1 MSSRCPK
8 CHQIIENDIVC
19 CAELKYTWKC
29 SSCGKLS
36 TGFVIPYGRCY
47 LCGGKTE
54 VVDKQ
59 ETQNPIEASIV
70 QEAVRYELDMFHFY
84 RLAMNRTSSN
94 ELREILQDMCDKED
108 DHIDALEEKYHVHLD
123 PALRQPAHDK
133 DQIYAGWIFEGI
145 DLQDAGDHVLQVYDK
160 AIEMERR
167 TYKHF
172 KQLANA
178 LPAGAEQETYRELAA
193 EEEDHV
199 AILETEREQF
209 AAANNG

>member
-8 CHQIIENDIVC
+8 CHKVIENDIVC
-19 CAELKYTWKC
+19 CAEVKYTWKC

-36 TGFVIPYGRCY
+36 KGFAIPYGRCY

-54 VVDKQ
+54 VVDQ
-59 ETQNPIEASIV
+59 HQGDNPAEAIIV

-94 ELREILQDMCDKED
+94 ELRAVLEDMCAKEE
-108 DHIDALEEKYHVHLD
+108 DHLDELEEKYHVHLD
-123 PALRQPAHDK
+123 PALRQPEHDTDK
-133 DQIYAGWIFEGI
+133 MFADWIFEGI

-160 AIEMERR
+160 ALEMERR
-167 TYKHF
+167 THKYF
-172 KQLANA
+172 MERAES
-178 LPAGAEQETYRELAA
+178 LPPGAEREIYRELAA

-199 AILETEREQF
+199 ALLETERDQF